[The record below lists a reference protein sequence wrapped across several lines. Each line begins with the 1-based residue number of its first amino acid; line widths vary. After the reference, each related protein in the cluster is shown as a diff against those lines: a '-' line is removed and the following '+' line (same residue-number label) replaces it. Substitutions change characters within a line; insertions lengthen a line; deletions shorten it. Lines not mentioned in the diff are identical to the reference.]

1 MKHHVFFTFGL
12 LSLGLLIPI
21 AYAQKDDVY
30 PYKGQSEEQILQD
43 KKACY
48 EQAMSESGFDPLLP
62 PSASQPQDQQA
73 AAIDQSKAEKDYD
86 RAYRSCLK
94 SRGYAVK

>member
-1 MKHHVFFTFGL
+1 MKRSSILISSLIF
-12 LSLGLLIPI
+12 LGLLTSIS
-21 AYAQKDDVY
+21 YAQKDDVY
-30 PYKGQSEEQILQD
+30 PYKGQSQEQILQD

>member
-1 MKHHVFFTFGL
+1 VKRYSL
-12 LSLGLLIPI
+12 LISSLVLLGLVTPVSQ
-21 AYAQKDDVY
+21 AQKDDVY
-30 PYKGQSEEQILQD
+30 PYKGQSEEQIMQD
-43 KKACY
+43 KKECY
-48 EQAMSESGFDPLLP
+48 EQAMGESGFDPLLP

-73 AAIDQSKAEKDYD
+73 AANDQSKQEKDYD